1 MRYYSDELKRI
12 YDTEEELV
20 KAELEAKKEKE
31 LSEVTR
37 KQLAKKVEEADEK
50 IDRAYEEYEAVKQ
63 EIQKIVDETNEK
75 ISNMIN
81 SAKKNIKDAE
91 DERLIAIK
99 DFNSKYGVYTE
110 TYSGDKATKQYN
122 RIVNHFN
129 SIFENVF
136 NPFASI

>member
-50 IDRAYEEYEAVKQ
+50 IDKAYEEYEAVKQ

-81 SAKKNIKDAE
+81 SAKKNVKDAE
-91 DERLIAIK
+91 DERLVAIK

>member
-12 YDTEEELV
+12 YDTEEDLV
-20 KAELEAKKEKE
+20 KAELEARKEKE

-50 IDRAYEEYEAVKQ
+50 IDKAYEEYEAVKQ